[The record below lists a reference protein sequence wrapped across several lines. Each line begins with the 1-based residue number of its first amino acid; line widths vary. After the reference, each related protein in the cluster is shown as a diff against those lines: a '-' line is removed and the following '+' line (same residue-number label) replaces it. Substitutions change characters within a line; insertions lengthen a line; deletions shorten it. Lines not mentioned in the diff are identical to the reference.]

1 MDVFQTV
8 IIILY
13 ICILIAIVSIFVV
26 IGTQVGSG
34 DNISKVK
41 NAINISY
48 GVGGAMIVLLLCIH
62 LIPVL
67 LKKDIVNPEIIKTCM
82 IYLTFFMSYMAFCIS
97 LINIKYI

>member
-1 MDVFQTV
+1 MDVFQIA
-8 IIILY
+8 IIIFYL
-13 ICILIAIVSIFVV
+13 CILTAIISIFVV

-48 GVGGAMIVLLLCIH
+48 GVGAAMIVLLLCIH
-62 LIPVL
+62 LIPVII
-67 LKKDIVNPEIIKTCM
+67 KKDFVNPDIIKTCM
-82 IYLTFFMSYMAFCIS
+82 IYLTFFMSYMAFSIS